1 MTSETLT
8 VEAGPQSRRR
18 VRRSVVFAAVG
29 VLALA
34 YAVGS
39 ILVSAAWGFG
49 NNRLL
54 EFVSGASFLGPG
66 LYAIYRRPANLVGLL
81 VLAFG
86 VLWFL
91 PYWATLFP
99 YYLEATVEVLGL
111 SIAALLVHIVLVFP
125 DGRTTTRFARGVII
139 GTYIWTLGQSFARE
153 ATWDRTE
160 WARDG
165 YDCSVMFC
173 RATFSL
179 WPSLPVYEALGSA
192 GIVATVVIV
201 VLTVFAFGQ
210 RWRGSSPVQRR
221 DLQPLWLPIV
231 LVGSCYLAES
241 VGSWLNAGEEFFA
254 VLYEVRMLA
263 QILTPIVIVW
273 GLINARVAA
282 SAVGDVVREIRN
294 PLRTDDLENAL
305 ALGLR
310 DPTIRLL
317 TAPTGDGWMDG
328 AGASATLPDDARRV
342 AFAGSGDRLRVALVH
357 DPGVEPD
364 AAAAAAAVAGLAL
377 ENATLHEAV
386 TAQLAEVEASRARI
400 VAAGYA
406 ERKRVERDLHDGAQ
420 QYIVAASMKVGEAL
434 MMLDALRAAG
444 DSPQLA
450 AVEGL
455 LVEAQRDTSGA
466 LRTLRETVAGVHS
479 RTLAERGLEAA
490 VRELGERLSAPGD
503 PVEVRVPFPLPP
515 LPGGVLS
522 SAWYFASEALT
533 NAAKHAPGAHVS
545 ILVVADTALHVSVV
559 DDGPG
564 GAVLTGGHALSGI
577 RERLRTFGGD
587 LTLTSP
593 SGGPTTVVARIP
605 LLLRHGESGVPPR
618 TPGRIEG

>member
-1 MTSETLT
+1 MS
-8 VEAGPQSRRR
+8 
-18 VRRSVVFAAVG
+18 
-29 VLALA
+29 
-34 YAVGS
+34 
-39 ILVSAAWGFG
+39 
-49 NNRLL
+49 
-54 EFVSGASFLGPG
+54 
-66 LYAIYRRPANLVGLL
+66 
-81 VLAFG
+81 
-86 VLWFL
+86 
-91 PYWATLFP
+91 
-99 YYLEATVEVLGL
+99 
-111 SIAALLVHIVLVFP
+111 LVFS
-125 DGRTTTRFARGVII
+125 RKQA
-139 GTYIWTLGQSFARE
+139 
-153 ATWDRTE
+153 
-160 WARDG
+160 
-165 YDCSVMFC
+165 
-173 RATFSL
+173 
-179 WPSLPVYEALGSA
+179 A
-192 GIVATVVIV
+192 GA
-201 VLTVFAFGQ
+201 
-210 RWRGSSPVQRR
+210 
-221 DLQPLWLPIV
+221 
-231 LVGSCYLAES
+231 
-241 VGSWLNAGEEFFA
+241 
-254 VLYEVRMLA
+254 
-263 QILTPIVIVW
+263 
-273 GLINARVAA
+273 
-282 SAVGDVVREIRN
+282 
-294 PLRTDDLENAL
+294 
-305 ALGLR
+305 
-310 DPTIRLL
+310 
-317 TAPTGDGWMDG
+317 DG
-328 AGASATLPDDARRV
+328 AGYAQAVEQLTASRR
-342 AFAGSGDRLRVALVH
+342 
-357 DPGVEPD
+357 
-364 AAAAAAAVAGLAL
+364 
-377 ENATLHEAV
+377 TI
-386 TAQLAEVEASRARI
+386 VEAFEIERARI
-400 VAAGYA
+400 
-406 ERKRVERDLHDGAQ
+406 ERDLHDGAQ

-564 GAVLTGGHALSGI
+564 GAVLTGGHGLSGI

>member
-1 MTSETLT
+1 MTSESLT
-8 VEAGPQSRRR
+8 VEAGQRSRRR
-18 VRRSVVFAAVG
+18 VRRSVVFAAAG

-54 EFVSGASFLGPG
+54 EFVSGASFLGAG
-66 LYAIYRRPANLVGLL
+66 LYAIYRRPANLVGRL

-294 PLRTDDLENAL
+294 PLRTDDLESAL

-317 TAPTGDGWMDG
+317 TAPTGDGWVDG
-328 AGASATLPDDARRV
+328 AGAAAALPDDARRV

-420 QYIVAASMKVGEAL
+420 QRLLALTMALRLAQRQASGNPELA
-434 MMLDALRAAG
+434 DTLRAASEELVAAIG
-444 DSPQLA
+444 ELRELARGIHPAILTDAGLAPAVRVLADRSPVTLGELALPDQRFPA
-450 AVEGL
+450 AVEST
-455 LVEAQRDTSGA
+455 A
-466 LRTLRETVAGVHS
+466 
-479 RTLAERGLEAA
+479 
-490 VRELGERLSAPGD
+490 
-503 PVEVRVPFPLPP
+503 
-515 LPGGVLS
+515 
-522 SAWYFASEALT
+522 YFVIAEALT
-533 NAAKHAPGAHVS
+533 NAAKHAPTAHVA
-545 ILVVADTALHVSVV
+545 IAVEAQDGVLRIEVS

-564 GAVLTGGHALSGI
+564 DADAGRGSGLRGLADRVAAAGGSF
-577 RERLRTFGGD
+577 RV
-587 LTLTSP
+587 TSP
-593 SGGPTTVVARIP
+593 AGRGTTIRAEIP
-605 LLLRHGESGVPPR
+605 MRGES
-618 TPGRIEG
+618 